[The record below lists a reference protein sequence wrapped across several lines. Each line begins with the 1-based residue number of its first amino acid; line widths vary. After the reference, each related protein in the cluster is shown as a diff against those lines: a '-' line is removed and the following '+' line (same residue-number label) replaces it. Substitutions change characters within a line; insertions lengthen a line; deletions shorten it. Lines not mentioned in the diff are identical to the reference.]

1 MTLSRLR
8 VAMAIALTSAIGL
21 ASVRCT
27 SQPAAPAAPA
37 QPEWSQAVIPVL
49 SVRELMTDIVDP
61 IADWVFDAA
70 VIDVSDKG
78 TATTAPTSDED
89 WVKVERGLVTL
100 AESSNLLKMPRP
112 VESGA
117 APLAAGDSGA
127 SKHELS
133 AAEIQAK
140 IDGDRARWNQ
150 HADELRKVALD
161 GLARVKS
168 RDPEVLF
175 KVGGDIDNA
184 CENCHL
190 EYWYPGDKAAVE
202 QLKNSTT
209 SFGGKK

>member
-8 VAMAIALTSAIGL
+8 LLAAVALPCAIAVTSIRC
-21 ASVRCT
+21 ASE
-27 SQPAAPAAPA
+27 PAAPAAPA
-37 QPEWSQAVIPVL
+37 QPEWSQSVTPVL

-70 VIDVSDKG
+70 VVDVSDKG

-117 APLAAGDSGA
+117 APLAAGDPGA

-150 HADELRKVALD
+150 HADELRKVALE
-161 GLARVKS
+161 GLALVKS

-190 EYWYPGDKAAVE
+190 EYWYPGDKAAVD
-202 QLKNSTT
+202 QLKNSTAT
-209 SFGGKK
+209 FGAKK